1 LRALGAPAGR
11 VLDLL
16 VFLEAAVAVS
26 LDDGVVDEDIGSAVV
41 GAALRKAG
49 SLRIRIRD
57 ELGSWYE
64 DGNFA
69 AVYPVRGAPG
79 ISPAQLAMVTVL
91 QFCENLADRQAADEA
106 RGRVDW
112 KYCLSL
118 ELADEG
124 FEFTTLNGVP
134 GPAMSPR
141 TCWCPAGCGASPRSA
156 RAGPYLRPGPGLL
169 LHRGHVH
176 HRLGPPP
183 GHLPLGAVSS
193 KFLSG

>member
-1 LRALGAPAGR
+1 MVAAGPKDPGPATRHDEQRRWQGR
-11 VLDLL
+11 GCVCHL
-16 VFLEAAVAVS
+16 V
-26 LDDGVVDEDIGSAVV
+26 GQC
-41 GAALRKAG
+41 
-49 SLRIRIRD
+49 D

-64 DGNFA
+64 NGNFA

-91 QFCENLADRQAADEA
+91 QFCENLTDRQAADEA

-112 KYCLSL
+112 KYCLSM

-156 RAGPYLRPGPGLL
+156 RAGPYLRPGPGLW

-176 HRLGPPP
+176 HRRGPPP

>member
-1 LRALGAPAGR
+1 MRALGTAAGR
-11 VLDLL
+11 VLDPL

-26 LDDGVVDEDIGSAVV
+26 LDGGVVDEDIGSAVV
-41 GAALRKAG
+41 GAAFRKAG

-118 ELADEG
+118 EL
-124 FEFTTLNGVP
+124 
-134 GPAMSPR
+134 
-141 TCWCPAGCGASPRSA
+141 
-156 RAGPYLRPGPGLL
+156 
-169 LHRGHVH
+169 
-176 HRLGPPP
+176 
-183 GHLPLGAVSS
+183 SS
-193 KFLSG
+193 RR

>member
-118 ELADEG
+118 EL
-124 FEFTTLNGVP
+124 
-134 GPAMSPR
+134 
-141 TCWCPAGCGASPRSA
+141 
-156 RAGPYLRPGPGLL
+156 
-169 LHRGHVH
+169 
-176 HRLGPPP
+176 
-183 GHLPLGAVSS
+183 SS
-193 KFLSG
+193 RR

>member
-1 LRALGAPAGR
+1 MRALGAPAGR

-118 ELADEG
+118 EL
-124 FEFTTLNGVP
+124 
-134 GPAMSPR
+134 
-141 TCWCPAGCGASPRSA
+141 
-156 RAGPYLRPGPGLL
+156 
-169 LHRGHVH
+169 
-176 HRLGPPP
+176 
-183 GHLPLGAVSS
+183 SS
-193 KFLSG
+193 RR

>member
-1 LRALGAPAGR
+1 MRALGAPAGR

-26 LDDGVVDEDIGSAVV
+26 LDDGVVDE
-41 GAALRKAG
+41 
-49 SLRIRIRD
+49 
-57 ELGSWYE
+57 LGSWYG

-112 KYCLSL
+112 KYCLSM

-134 GPAMSPR
+134 GPG
-141 TCWCPAGCGASPRSA
+141 AG
-156 RAGPYLRPGPGLL
+156 LW

>member
-57 ELGSWYE
+57 ELGSWYQ

-118 ELADEG
+118 EL
-124 FEFTTLNGVP
+124 
-134 GPAMSPR
+134 
-141 TCWCPAGCGASPRSA
+141 
-156 RAGPYLRPGPGLL
+156 
-169 LHRGHVH
+169 
-176 HRLGPPP
+176 
-183 GHLPLGAVSS
+183 SS
-193 KFLSG
+193 RR